1 MMRRSGRYEHSVWD
15 TRRYACAAAETVSLN
30 GPGERAVLSCAT
42 QCLLRSGRAHGQYA
56 AVTRLKQTAHTHRMP
71 KRVWH
76 GKGRDTHGQRGLV
89 RYNMRTDGGVGPG
102 ADRRVGTAG
111 ASSVREHGPVC
122 AAEHADARMHA
133 RTPRQADATRD
144 GGCDDAA
151 RTGCVFGM
159 EAD

>member
-30 GPGERAVLSCAT
+30 RPGGRAVLSCAT

-56 AVTRLKQTAHTHRMP
+56 AVARLKQTAHTHRMP

-89 RYNMRTDGGVGPG
+89 RYNMR
-102 ADRRVGTAG
+102 RTAG
-111 ASSVREHGPVC
+111 
-122 AAEHADARMHA
+122 
-133 RTPRQADATRD
+133 
-144 GGCDDAA
+144 
-151 RTGCVFGM
+151 
-159 EAD
+159 